1 MRRNRRQLRLSPG
14 EALVEPDEYPPDVRE
29 EEVELEGGEREAELE
44 EEGEEEQR
52 EVEEGEGQ
60 VNDEDQQREVRT
72 QSGRLVRRPGWL
84 RDYET

>member
-1 MRRNRRQLRLSPG
+1 MRRNRRQLRPSPG
-14 EALVEPDEYPPDVRE
+14 EDFVEPDEEYPPGMRE
-29 EEVELEGGEREAELE
+29 EEVELEGGEEERE
-44 EEGEEEQR
+44 EEGEDEQR